1 MSENTDDA
9 KKEFAPIT
17 TQEELDKIVG
27 SRVMRERDKYRDY
40 EELKTAAQE
49 LAKLKDENKSELEKA
64 ISRAEK
70 AEKEL
75 TSLQHEKQLSDVAKE
90 VSKETGVPLEA
101 LRGNSKEELLE
112 HASLL
117 KQYMK
122 KDSVPYVASD
132 GNKPTSDAAKTHG
145 ELFASLFNH

>member
-1 MSENTDDA
+1 MSENTDGA
-9 KKEFAPIT
+9 KEFAPIT

-27 SRVMRERDKYRDY
+27 NRVMRERDKYKDY
-40 EELKTAAQE
+40 EELKNAAEE
-49 LAKLKDENKSELEKA
+49 LAKLKDANKSELEKA

-75 TSLQHEKQLSDVAKE
+75 TSLQHEKQLSNEAKE

-101 LRGNSKEELLE
+101 LRGSSREELLE
-112 HASLL
+112 HANLL

-122 KDSVPYVASD
+122 KDSVPYVGSD
-132 GNKPTSDAAKTHG
+132 GTKPSSDAAKSNG
-145 ELFASLFNH
+145 EVFATLFQD